1 MKETFGQRFQRL
13 RKAANFTQEDVAK
26 RLNISAQAVSK
37 WENDISAPDISAL
50 TDIADMFGVTTDVL
64 LGKSADEAT
73 FVPDAKK
80 DIDNLMFRVFVDSA
94 DGDKVR
100 VNLPVALV
108 KIFAESDDGG
118 DVKINGKNI
127 LQGIDLKQLLSL
139 VERGLL
145 GKIVEVTSADGDKI
159 EVVVE

>member
-1 MKETFGQRFQRL
+1 MNETFGQRFQRL

-37 WENDISAPDISAL
+37 WENDISAPDISVL

-64 LGKSADEAT
+64 LGKPADEAT
-73 FVPDAKK
+73 FVPDVHK

-108 KIFAESDDGG
+108 KIFAESDNGG
-118 DVKINGKNI
+118 DVRINGKNI

-145 GKIVEVTSADGDKI
+145 GKIVEVISADGDKI
-159 EVVVE
+159 EIVVE

>member
-1 MKETFGQRFQRL
+1 MNETFGQRFQRL

-37 WENDISAPDISAL
+37 WENDISAPDISVL

-64 LGKSADEAT
+64 LGKPADEAT

-100 VNLPVALV
+100 VNLPIALV

>member
-100 VNLPVALV
+100 VNLPVTLV
-108 KIFAESDDGG
+108 KIFAESDGG

>member
-1 MKETFGQRFQRL
+1 
-13 RKAANFTQEDVAK
+13 
-26 RLNISAQAVSK
+26 
-37 WENDISAPDISAL
+37 
-50 TDIADMFGVTTDVL
+50 MFGVTTDVL

-100 VNLPVALV
+100 VNLPVTLV

>member
-80 DIDNLMFRVFVDSA
+80 DIDSLMFRVFVDSA

-108 KIFAESDDGG
+108 KIFAESDGG

-145 GKIVEVTSADGDKI
+145 GKVVEVTSADGDKI

>member
-37 WENDISAPDISAL
+37 WENDISAPDIYAL

-108 KIFAESDDGG
+108 KIFAESDGG